1 MLHYHNPHEEE
12 GNTNFPGSTTPSWE
26 SRATPSRLGDESP
39 RVTSVLEFVDEETES
54 SRLGLQLASL
64 DEALVLSISLWMS
77 KNE

>member
-39 RVTSVLEFVDEETES
+39 RVTSVLEVVEEETGS
-54 SRLGLQLASL
+54 SSLGMSQASL
-64 DEALVLSISLWMS
+64 DEDEELSISLWMS